1 MPYAMNAS
9 MPGPALNELSDEG
22 SRYRLLLDAVTD
34 YAIYMLG
41 PGGEVTS
48 WNTGAKRFK
57 GYEEAEILGQHFSR
71 FYTEEDRAA
80 GLPQRALNIA
90 AQEGRFENEGWRV
103 RKDGSRFWCHVV
115 IDPILSGEGAV
126 LGYAKVTRDLTERRL
141 AEQELRRT
149 EQQFRLLVQGVV
161 DYAIYMLDPN
171 GIITNWNQGAQ
182 RIKGYTPA
190 EVIGQHFSMFY
201 PAPERERGDPERGLR
216 TAMSEGRFENQGWR
230 VRRDGTTF
238 WANVVIDPI
247 RDDQGQ
253 LLGFAKVT
261 RDITEAREKE
271 LALEQAREALFQS
284 QKMESLGQLTGGI
297 AHDFNNLLMVVLGSL
312 EILRKRLPGDPRIT
326 PLLDNAL
333 QGAQRGASLTRRMLA
348 FARRQKLTLERVDLS
363 GVIRGMSELLQSSL
377 GAKVH
382 IETRFPLRLPP
393 VMADTNQLELA
404 VLNLAVNAR
413 DAMPEGGTLTI
424 EAREHELNANAL
436 NLPAGAYICLSLK
449 DSGEGMD
456 AATLARAAEP
466 FFTTKGIGKGTGLGL
481 SMVHGLAEQT
491 GGKFH
496 LRSSRPGG
504 TTAEL
509 WLPVAQGT
517 ASGSP
522 SQALTGADLHA
533 PPGRSRTLLVVD
545 DDPLILLSTRAMLED
560 LGYAVLQATSAE
572 QALNCLAQHPGR
584 IDALVT
590 DNELPGLSGIEL
602 IGRAR
607 EQQPALGF
615 VLVSGFGHQPEA
627 RGPALTR
634 IDKPFDQRVL
644 GQALLDLWSEC
655 R

>member
-1 MPYAMNAS
+1 
-9 MPGPALNELSDEG
+9 MPGPSLNALSDES

-80 GLPQRALNIA
+80 GLPHRALKVA
-90 AQEGRFENEGWRV
+90 AEEGRFENEGWRV

-115 IDPILSGEGAV
+115 IDPILSGEGAL

-141 AEQELRRT
+141 AEQELRHT
-149 EQQFRLLVQGVV
+149 EQQFRLLIQGVV

-182 RIKGYTPA
+182 RIKGYSPA

-201 PAPERERGDPERGLR
+201 PTPERERGEPERGLR
-216 TAMSEGRFENQGWR
+216 TALAEGRFENQGWR

-284 QKMESLGQLTGGI
+284 QKMEALGQLTGGI

-312 EILRKRLPGDPRIT
+312 EILRKRLPTDPRIT

-348 FARRQKLTLERVDLS
+348 FARRQKLTLERVDL
-363 GVIRGMSELLQSSL
+363 GAVIRGMSELLQSSL
-377 GAKVH
+377 GTKVH
-382 IETRFPLRLPP
+382 IETRFPLHLPA

-424 EAREHELNANAL
+424 EARQHELSVNPI
-436 NLPAGAYICLSLK
+436 NLRPGPYICLSLQ
-449 DSGEGMD
+449 DTGEGMD

-491 GGKFH
+491 GGKFN

-509 WLPVAQGT
+509 WLPVAQGI
-517 ASGSP
+517 ASHP
-522 SQALTGADLHA
+522 MSQAMPGVDLHA
-533 PPGRSRTLLVVD
+533 PPGQSRTLLVVGP
-545 DDPLILLSTRAMLED
+545 DPLILLSTRAMLED
-560 LGYAVLQATSAE
+560 LGYAVLQAPSGE
-572 QALNCLAQHPGR
+572 HALACLAQHPAR
-584 IDALVT
+584 IDALVV
-590 DNELPGLSGIEL
+590 DNELPGLAGMEL
-602 IGRAR
+602 IARAQAR
-607 EQQPALGF
+607 QPSLGV
-615 VLVSGFGHQPEA
+615 VLVSGFGHEA
-627 RGPALTR
+627 STPGPAVTR
-634 IDKPFDQRVL
+634 IDKPFDQRLL
-644 GQALLDLWSEC
+644 GQALLELW
-655 R
+655 RDRR